1 MKIKRL
7 SIFLLTLL
15 LVLSLFGCA
24 NSQQEDV
31 KDTPSDPG
39 SESYEVTEE
48 ETISSEEETIS
59 EEDPD
64 NGNLFEENFDGYP
77 AAESVLPEP
86 WLAYPDSIV
95 DIDWVER
102 GLSEFPAWTLVAP
115 DGTTRED
122 VVNYYISVA
131 EQRDDFET
139 IETYHGIAGV
149 WSWNDIEIVIEP
161 DVHYD
166 YSELTQIQIWFE
178 EDYQ

>member
-7 SIFLLTLL
+7 SILLLTLL

-24 NSQQEDV
+24 KPQQDAVEDTLSV
-31 KDTPSDPG
+31 SD
-39 SESYEVTEE
+39 SESYEVPEE
-48 ETISSEEETIS
+48 ESIS

-64 NGNLFEENFDGYP
+64 SGNLFEKYFDGYP
-77 AAESVLPEP
+77 AAASVLPEP
-86 WLAYPDSIV
+86 WMAYPESIV

-102 GLSEFPAWTLVAP
+102 GLSEVPAWTLVAP

-131 EQRDDFET
+131 EERDDFET
-139 IETYHGIAGV
+139 VETYHGIAGV
-149 WSWNDIEIVIEP
+149 WTWNGVEIVIEP
-161 DVHYD
+161 DIHYD

>member
-1 MKIKRL
+1 MKMKKL
-7 SIFLLTLL
+7 SILLLTLL

-24 NSQQEDV
+24 NPQQEEV
-31 KDTPSDPG
+31 KDTSSDPG
-39 SESYEVTEE
+39 SESYEVP
-48 ETISSEEETIS
+48 EEETIS

-64 NGNLFEENFDGYP
+64 SGNLFEEYFDGYP
-77 AAESVLPEP
+77 AAASVLPEP
-86 WLAYPDSIV
+86 WMAYPDSVV
-95 DIDWVER
+95 DIDWVKR

-139 IETYHGIAGV
+139 VETYGGIAGV
-149 WSWNDIEIVIEP
+149 WTWNGVEIVIEP
-161 DVHYD
+161 DGHYD
-166 YSELTQIQIWFE
+166 YSELTQILFAFL